1 MRTSDTADLLQ
12 ESGFNFVDVASGCRL
27 SLTAAP
33 MSHGGGCIL
42 RAPGG
47 PVDLN
52 RSPLR
57 VTRES
62 TRSSAMSGPVSG
74 KSRVP
79 SPITTGYVTRM
90 ISSTR
95 WLSNSQRTRRPLPCT
110 CSSPAGLAF
119 SSPMAAARSPER
131 TVVFA
136 QRGSESVVDA
146 TYLGFVFNAVQMGL
160 SAGSAHDPQEPAKI
174 S

>member
-12 ESGFNFVDVASGCRL
+12 ESGFDFVDVVSGCRL

-47 PVDLN
+47 PVDLDCY
-52 RSPLR
+52 PLAGNS
-57 VTRES
+57 EA

-79 SPITTGYVTRM
+79 PPITTGYVSRL

-119 SSPMAAARSPER
+119 SSPMAAGRSPER

-146 TYLGFVFNAVQMGL
+146 TYLSFVFNAVQIGL
-160 SAGSAHDPQEPAKI
+160 LPGSGHDPQEPAKI